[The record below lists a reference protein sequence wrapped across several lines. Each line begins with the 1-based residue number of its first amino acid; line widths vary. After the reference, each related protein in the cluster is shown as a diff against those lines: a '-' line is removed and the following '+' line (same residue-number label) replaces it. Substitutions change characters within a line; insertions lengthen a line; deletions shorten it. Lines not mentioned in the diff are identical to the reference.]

1 MQRKIRDRSPEQ
13 ETGSDVERVLL
24 DPMSAFEEEEKDRQ
38 FVTALA
44 RGLEL
49 LRCFSPRES
58 VLSNQELARKAN
70 LPRPTVSRL
79 TYTLTRLATSSSCRV
94 GNTSWTSASC
104 RSATRCSPTC
114 RSGRWRIR

>member
-1 MQRKIRDRSPEQ
+1 MQRKIKDRSPDQ
-13 ETGSDVERVLL
+13 GALSETERVLL
-24 DPMSAFEEEEKDRQ
+24 DPISALEDEEKDRQ

-70 LPRPTVSRL
+70 LPRPTVSRP
-79 TYTLTRLATSSSCRV
+79 TR
-94 GNTSWTSASC
+94 
-104 RSATRCSPTC
+104 
-114 RSGRWRIR
+114 